1 MDVHQ
6 VVGADGRSLGDVE
19 PVKRT
24 LKALFILCLA
34 PIVGV
39 SCGDPSR
46 SSGIEVSPP
55 TSAALGEDGQF
66 RRLAPVRLFERS
78 RWCATLTVGGVIAY
92 NMCTQSDFLPV
103 FAWGDSTRDLL
114 LLIVDTGDSIVF
126 ADGNARTVASSQHW
140 VAAQLRS
147 DWWGDVRFTLRR
159 NGDVYAC
166 TLSYQLF
173 MNCTK

>member
-1 MDVHQ
+1 M
-6 VVGADGRSLGDVE
+6 GDVGT
-19 PVKRT
+19 VKRT
-24 LKALFILCLA
+24 LRALSILCLA

-55 TSAALGEDGQF
+55 TSAALREDGQF

-92 NMCTQSDFLPV
+92 NRCPQSDFLPV
-103 FAWGDSTRDLL
+103 FAWGDSRLDLL
-114 LLIVDTGDSIVF
+114 LLIVDTGDFIDF
-126 ADGNARTVASSQHW
+126 NDGNARAVATSQHW

-147 DWWGDVRFTLRR
+147 GWWGDVRFTLTSSG
-159 NGDVYAC
+159 NVSTC
-166 TLSYQLF
+166 TLTYQLF
-173 MNCTK
+173 IHCTK